1 LCVEL
6 NISLDSCNQK
16 LAATSSELEVT
27 QDKLNDTSVKLQDTL
42 YRCTEKEHII
52 EKHMHTEHTL
62 TTQAQSLLSAADMAS
77 SDVEKLHDKL
87 ARKR

>member
-1 LCVEL
+1 
-6 NISLDSCNQK
+6 
-16 LAATSSELEVT
+16 VT
-27 QDKLNDTSVKLQDTL
+27 QDKLNDTSVKLRDTIN
-42 YRCTEKEHII
+42 RCTEKEHLI

-62 TTQAQSLLSAADMAS
+62 TAQAQTLLAVADVAS

>member
-1 LCVEL
+1 V
-6 NISLDSCNQK
+6 I
-16 LAATSSELEVT
+16 
-27 QDKLNDTSVKLQDTL
+27 QDKLNDTSVKLHDTL
-42 YRCTEKEHII
+42 NRCTEKEHLI

-62 TTQAQSLLSAADMAS
+62 TTQAEYLLAAADMAS